1 MCACIHA
8 NVHTLPH
15 THTQTHT
22 ALKPT
27 VTRKTSR
34 DKHLPQ
40 FPSLTA
46 ILRPFHGVSSTMSFQ
61 APRSQKKA
69 APATAIEKK
78 KVFNV
83 SDW

>member
-1 MCACIHA
+1 MHMYIPC
-8 NVHTLPH
+8 
-15 THTQTHT
+15 HTQTHT

-40 FPSLTA
+40 FSSLTA
-46 ILRPFHGVSSTMSFQ
+46 ILRPFHEVSSIMSFQ